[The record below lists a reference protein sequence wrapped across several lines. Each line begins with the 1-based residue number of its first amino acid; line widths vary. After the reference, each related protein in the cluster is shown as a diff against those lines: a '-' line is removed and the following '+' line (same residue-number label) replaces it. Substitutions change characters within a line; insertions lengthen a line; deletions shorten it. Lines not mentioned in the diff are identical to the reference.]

1 MNLPQQSIEQILGSS
16 AVNREFGE
24 KIKELDRRLKMNG
37 MSYPGYESMTD
48 RQQEILTQG
57 LFLEPESAIGMDEY
71 VKTAVDNCGCEDVK
85 EDLHH
90 HSPILMREIETEKE
104 KLPDLKIK
112 IGESLGGCLLYT
124 SPSPRDATLSRMPSS
139 A

>member
-57 LFLEPESAIGMDEY
+57 LFLEPA
-71 VKTAVDNCGCEDVK
+71 AA
-85 EDLHH
+85 L
-90 HSPILMREIETEKE
+90 EI
-104 KLPDLKIK
+104 
-112 IGESLGGCLLYT
+112 
-124 SPSPRDATLSRMPSS
+124 TLQF
-139 A
+139 